1 MCAASGRSSNADQHR
16 INFVRRSSPHSTSSL
31 AFRAGLDRQK
41 SCRLTHGAPRRIS
54 RQKRLLLLG
63 RRPGRISPATRGRST
78 ARRCLRSGRRVGS
91 RSRTR
96 RRIRSR
102 FRRRTRSRIGSRTR
116 SRIWSWHA
124 GRLRLWRQGP
134 ADRWAAWIWISL
146 ALMIVM
152 PVAVSSN
159 NNGVNCVVDP
169 NRLYTSMA
177 AVSLSMGKSAARN
190 KNAQNAGERQSS
202 QHCTKKSQTAHY
214 VPHWLSAGFL
224 PQLIDSKLLR
234 DSSEID
240 FVRGHLNSARGLR

>member
-1 MCAASGRSSNADQHR
+1 
-16 INFVRRSSPHSTSSL
+16 L
-31 AFRAGLDRQK
+31 ARQK
-41 SCRLTHGAPRRIS
+41 KLSADAWRTAPHQPTEEVS
-54 RQKRLLLLG
+54 LL
-63 RRPGRISPATRGRST
+63 ATRGRST
-78 ARRCLRSGRRVGS
+78 ARRCLRSGHRVGS

-96 RRIRSR
+96 RRIRNR
-102 FRRRTRSRIGSRTR
+102 FRSRIGSRTR

-124 GRLRLWRQGP
+124 GRLRLWRQGS

-159 NNGVNCVVDP
+159 NNGMNCVVDP
-169 NRLYTSMA
+169 NRLYSSMA
-177 AVSLSMGKSAARN
+177 AVTLSMGKSAARN

-214 VPHWLSAGFL
+214 VLHWLSAGFL
-224 PQLIDSKLLR
+224 PQLKDSKLLR

-240 FVRGHLNSARGLR
+240 FVQDI